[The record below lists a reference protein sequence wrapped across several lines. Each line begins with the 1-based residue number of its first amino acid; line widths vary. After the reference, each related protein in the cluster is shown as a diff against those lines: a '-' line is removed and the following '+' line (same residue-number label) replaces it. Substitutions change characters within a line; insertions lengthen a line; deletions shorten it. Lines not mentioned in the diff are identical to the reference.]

1 MRVAVIGLGRMG
13 GPIADH
19 IIRAGHD
26 VRVFDVDPTRCE
38 PRVALGAVACS
49 SAGEAARGAELI
61 SIIVFDDEQLL
72 EVLLA
77 EDGIINTME
86 RGAVIAVHTTV
97 TRTTVRDVVVAGSVR
112 DAPVLDAGISGG
124 EAGAQAGTLLLLVGG
139 EAEVIDHVR
148 PVLDT
153 FAKEIVHAGPWGT
166 GMALKLAR
174 NSIGYGWMSVV
185 ADAMAMA
192 EAAGVDPALVRHA
205 VEQTDAITGGPGAIL
220 IRPTAGEMAGDDPLR
235 PYLAHAEM
243 LGRKDLELAIAAG
256 DELGVPTLMA
266 EQALGL
272 LGAALGVAAPPTEG

>member
-153 FAKEIVHAGPWGT
+153 FAKEVVHAGPWGT

-205 VEQTDAITGGPGAIL
+205 VEQTGVVDQALVPLGLGG
-220 IRPTAGEMAGDDPLR
+220 TAPWAPDDPAR
-235 PYLAHAEM
+235 SIFEHVADLAD
-243 LGRKDLELAIAAG
+243 KDLHHAQELAA
-256 DELGVPTLMA
+256 EVEVSVPMLDVTRHSFRRAVRLD
-266 EQALGL
+266 
-272 LGAALGVAAPPTEG
+272 

>member
-1 MRVAVIGLGRMG
+1 MKVAVIGLGRMG

-72 EVLLA
+72 DVLLA

-153 FAKEIVHAGPWGT
+153 FAKEVVHAGPWGT

-185 ADAMAMA
+185 ADARAMA

-205 VEQTDAITGGPGAIL
+205 VEQTGVVDQALVPLGLGGTSPWA
-220 IRPTAGEMAGDDPLR
+220 PDDPAR
-235 PYLAHAEM
+235 SIFEHVADLAD
-243 LGRKDLELAIAAG
+243 KDLHHAQELAA
-256 DELGVPTLMA
+256 EVEVSVPMLDVTRRSFRRTVRLD
-266 EQALGL
+266 
-272 LGAALGVAAPPTEG
+272 